1 MGESSKLKRG
11 DDLLANMKASNIF
24 DFMGILLDKAVM
36 AEHDFTVNVTLK
48 DTGEKFMLRFKNA
61 ALLQFEDTLNEGADL
76 SINTSRTVL
85 FLILEKKLE
94 EFSNLAKIEGD
105 GALLELIVEN
115 LNQFDTG
122 ADGPFNIVEP

>member
-76 SINTSRTVL
+76 SINTSRTAL